1 MHDPDQGDLGATVL
15 AGLLDRSSLSGE
27 SAEIE
32 ALGLD
37 LEDPITGACSL
48 PFGRLYGR

>member
-1 MHDPDQGDLGATVL
+1 VFV
-15 AGLLDRSSLSGE
+15 GLLDRSSLSGGP
-27 SAEIE
+27 AEIE

-37 LEDPITGACSL
+37 LEDSITGACLL